1 LYFVA
6 VVALAAAARTCDF
19 VKERGNFPGR
29 RGQGKSRTNL
39 QFAWKPE
46 MP

>member
-1 LYFVA
+1 MRGEIFQG
-6 VVALAAAARTCDF
+6 
-19 VKERGNFPGR
+19 ERAE
-29 RGQGKSRTNL
+29 GKSRTNL